1 MTGST
6 GRGRTVLSGAVM
18 LLALACG
25 RSRLVAPEG
34 PEAIA
39 EGVCEEVDLRPF
51 FADAGLHVRAQ
62 GPRGTCSV
70 FSVTGALEFALA
82 RHEGFGRH
90 LSVEFLNWAANE
102 ATGEYEDGSFFS
114 DLWTGFAAFGICD
127 ESDQPYRDEYD
138 PDFRPSLEALK
149 RAEERREARL
159 RVHWIKRWN
168 VERGLTD
175 EELAEIKSVL
185 ARGWPV
191 CGGFRWPKKERW
203 TDTVLD
209 MAPPAGVR
217 DGHSVLLV
225 GYRDDPRQ
233 PGGGVF
239 RIHNSGKGL
248 RDACM
253 SYEYAQAYMND
264 AVWIDPRP

>member
-1 MTGST
+1 MGST
-6 GRGRTVLSGAVM
+6 YGRRGVLCGTVMIVT
-18 LLALACG
+18 LACG
-25 RSRLVAPEG
+25 RSRPVAPERS
-34 PEAIA
+34 EETA
-39 EGVCEEVDLRPF
+39 EQTAGQVDLRPF
-51 FADAGLHVRAQ
+51 FAEAGLHVRAQ

-70 FSVTGALEFALA
+70 FAVIGALEYALA
-82 RHEGFGRH
+82 RHEGFGRR

-138 PDFRPSLEALK
+138 PDLRPSPEALE
-149 RAEERREARL
+149 RADERRKARL

-175 EELAEIKSVL
+175 EELAEIRSVL

-203 TDTVLD
+203 TETVLE

-225 GYRDDPRQ
+225 GYRDDPLR